1 MDLSELVSMLKNA
14 ECAKDIDRKRSDL
27 GDLVPAVKVMFD
39 YDQQNY
45 MHRFDLWMHSLHT
58 AVNLPRNLEDD
69 MLYLAA
75 LFHDIGKPESRC
87 RSKRPED
94 RNTHYYG
101 HPKKSVE
108 IIDTIIIPDLDRK
121 GYKIPCLDV
130 KRLFYYVRHH
140 DDNISVREA
149 RVRRY
154 MEGVSFEEFQNL
166 MLLQMADARAHVLHP
181 MVVER
186 IAICSMMAGKEGERI
201 YRSCSEEKTDKT
213 EIT

>member
-14 ECAKDIDRKRSDL
+14 ECAKDIDRKREEI
-27 GDLVPAVKVMFD
+27 GELVPAVKVMFD

-166 MLLQMADARAHVLHP
+166 MLRRWQMQGTWCCIGGSGTYRDLQYDGRKRRRADLSKLFR
-181 MVVER
+181 R
-186 IAICSMMAGKEGERI
+186 KNG
-201 YRSCSEEKTDKT
+201 
-213 EIT
+213 

>member
-1 MDLSELVSMLKNA
+1 
-14 ECAKDIDRKRSDL
+14 
-27 GDLVPAVKVMFD
+27 
-39 YDQQNY
+39 
-45 MHRFDLWMHSLHT
+45 
-58 AVNLPRNLEDD
+58 

-154 MEGVSFEEFQNL
+154 MEGVSFEEFQNAVGRCKGTCAASDGSGTYRD
-166 MLLQMADARAHVLHP
+166 LQYDGRKRRRADLSKLFR
-181 MVVER
+181 R
-186 IAICSMMAGKEGERI
+186 KNG
-201 YRSCSEEKTDKT
+201 
-213 EIT
+213 

>member
-1 MDLSELVSMLKNA
+1 
-14 ECAKDIDRKRSDL
+14 
-27 GDLVPAVKVMFD
+27 MFD

-140 DDNISVREA
+140 VMTISASEKRGSDVIWREF
-149 RVRRY
+149 RLKNFRILCCCRW
-154 MEGVSFEEFQNL
+154 
-166 MLLQMADARAHVLHP
+166 QMQGRHVPHP

-186 IAICSMMAGKEGERI
+186 IASSAV
-201 YRSCSEEKTDKT
+201 
-213 EIT
+213 

>member
-1 MDLSELVSMLKNA
+1 M
-14 ECAKDIDRKRSDL
+14 
-27 GDLVPAVKVMFD
+27 
-39 YDQQNY
+39 
-45 MHRFDLWMHSLHT
+45 
-58 AVNLPRNLEDD
+58 
-69 MLYLAA
+69 
-75 LFHDIGKPESRC
+75 
-87 RSKRPED
+87 
-94 RNTHYYG
+94 
-101 HPKKSVE
+101 
-108 IIDTIIIPDLDRK
+108 
-121 GYKIPCLDV
+121 
-130 KRLFYYVRHH
+130 RHH

-213 EIT
+213 ETHRFRECPGKIWRYNKRRKAKRNRSC

>member
-14 ECAKDIDRKRSDL
+14 ECAKDIDRKREEI
-27 GDLVPAVKVMFD
+27 GELVPAVKVMFD

-121 GYKIPCLDV
+121 GY
-130 KRLFYYVRHH
+130 
-140 DDNISVREA
+140 NISVREA